1 MYNPDQKQ
9 RYIEYKKQETI
20 ISESSLVGLFN
31 MTESFEKEFNKDLCN
46 FTTNEI
52 KVMYKLWN
60 LDSLDVITNR
70 NSAYK
75 SYSSWAQSE
84 RLIIDNQ
91 NHFDEFDINI
101 LNSLL
106 NKNALKQKIVD
117 RATILSWCK
126 RLLNPRDAY
135 ILLCIFEFGKGDY
148 FSDIVNSKIGDINRE
163 NNTMVLQSG
172 RSVSISD
179 ELIDYADK
187 SRSAIEYIS
196 ARCSKLYDDGTII
209 KRHSTAK
216 STTDSFYLNRA
227 AYAALKRGLGSINV
241 KISSTNIMYSG
252 IINMINQRSYELNI
266 STKEYLSRYK
276 EEIKKQYDVIIKP
289 AMMLKKYGDYL

>member
-20 ISESSLVGLFN
+20 ISESSLIGLFN
-31 MTESFEKEFNKDLCN
+31 MTASFEEKFNKDLCN
-46 FTTNEI
+46 FTTDEI

-84 RLIIDNQ
+84 RLIVDNQ

-117 RATILSWCK
+117 RETVLSWCE

-135 ILLCIFEFGKGDY
+135 VLLCIFEFGKGDY
-148 FSDIVNSKIGDINRE
+148 FSDIVSARIEDINTE
-163 NNTMVLQSG
+163 NNTMTLKSG
-172 RSVSISD
+172 RTVLISD
-179 ELIDYADK
+179 ELIDYAHK

-196 ARCSKLYDDGTII
+196 LRCSKLYDDGTIM
-209 KRHSTAK
+209 KRHGTAK

-227 AYAALKRGLGSINV
+227 AYAALKRGLSSINI

-252 IINMINQRSYELNI
+252 IINMINQRSHELNI
-266 STKEYLSRYK
+266 SVEQYMSKHK